1 MVAYAKPIMLVVGG
15 PEVVQEILQTSRFD
29 MHLVVDAEY
38 YVSVGHDG
46 EDQRRVA
53 LADKADPGVAAV
65 GGRGGVVEPGWV
77 VGVVA
82 GAYGF
87 AAGIR
92 NGVRYGEEELDGE

>member
-1 MVAYAKPIMLVVGG
+1 M
-15 PEVVQEILQTSRFD
+15 R
-29 MHLVVDAEY
+29 LVVDAEY

-53 LADKADPGVAAV
+53 LADKADPGVAVV
-65 GGRGGVVEPGWV
+65 GGRGGVVEAGWV

-92 NGVRYGEEELDGE
+92 GGGEGETSDGS

>member
-1 MVAYAKPIMLVVGG
+1 MLGG
-15 PEVVQEILQTSRFD
+15 SDQDGMR
-29 MHLVVDAEY
+29 LVVDAEY